1 MSKYSKPELEQQAN
15 ELNHQ
20 ILVVLSAIGIKA
32 ELNACTD
39 GIKIPEYTYDIASVR
54 EPNGGSG
61 FSRQPTGKLEVDF
74 RSVHTGRGCLC
85 HAKRFK
91 ADTKDLVQKVVT
103 SIKER
108 REAIVAQ
115 AKREREM
122 GKARS
127 AHQKILK
134 SLSLDFPDFNGNI
147 EHHSSQVNLNFH
159 GLDEDKARRILLAL
173 RNAGIKGD
181 RGFGEDD

>member
-147 EHHSSQVNLNFH
+147 EHHSSQINLNFH